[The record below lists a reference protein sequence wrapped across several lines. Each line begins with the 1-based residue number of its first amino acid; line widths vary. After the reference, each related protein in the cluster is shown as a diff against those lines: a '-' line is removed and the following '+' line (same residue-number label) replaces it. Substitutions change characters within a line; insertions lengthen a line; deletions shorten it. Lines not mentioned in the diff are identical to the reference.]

1 MGSPSSKTSQTWKT
15 GEQWLKFVAV
25 LAGVTL
31 LAIGL
36 LAYSMIPN
44 VHTVPVHSHLPL
56 AGPEPIVVNPNSADL
71 QTQNVTILPGKNNEM
86 VLNLTVSN
94 NSGNLSS
101 IRFKLFTEPELGNC
115 MRETNPTGCLVDEN
129 VSNQT
134 ITIPMNASTTYYFGF
149 DNKDPSN
156 TKTVFLSASLLASS
170 VDRVVARDGELNFA
184 ALVLG
189 GFGLLVAVY
198 GVAAKTVIPWE

>member
-1 MGSPSSKTSQTWKT
+1 
-15 GEQWLKFVAV
+15 
-25 LAGVTL
+25 
-31 LAIGL
+31 
-36 LAYSMIPN
+36 MIPN
-44 VHTVPVHSHLPL
+44 IHTVPVQSSLPL
-56 AGPEPIVVNPNSADL
+56 TGPKPIVVNPNSADL

-86 VLNLTVSN
+86 LVNLTVS
-94 NSGNLSS
+94 SGPGNLSS
-101 IRFKLFTEPELGNC
+101 IQFKLFTEPELGSC
-115 MRETNPTGCLVDEN
+115 MRETNPTGCIVDEN

-134 ITIPMNASTTYYFGF
+134 IEIPLNASTTYYFGF

-156 TKTVFLSASLLASS
+156 TKTVLLSASLFASS
-170 VDRVVARDGELNFA
+170 VNRVVARDGELNFA